1 MSDIQVNTSDLRNGS
16 QVLNDASDKIGD
28 AQSHLGRLLGN
39 IGNAYDGQLRQ
50 SIEGAIGGSPM
61 TGSRLQSRARELANE
76 LNDRSNRF
84 ESANQVS
91 YSAMLTPIQ
100 YFNNLQRSSSIWRM
114 LFLLNPLS
122 LKRAAFLL
130 TIGGLGLGI
139 HTLISFIS
147 KPDNRVPQQPAP
159 PPAPTPSSMPRPLV
173 TPPKDV
179 PNRIEV
185 AMVNENADATDCF
198 AFARGQREVPPGV
211 TRMNGGWAGGYRNDA
226 WNYGNLPKPGALM
239 VEAKSNDPIIGA
251 TIGGVAWGHVSY
263 VKSVEYDGSGQPV
276 KFTVVEGGW
285 GNPKGKHEETFDWP
299 ISNSQRR
306 PEVFVY
312 EKK

>member
-1 MSDIQVNTSDLRNGS
+1 MSEIQVNTSDLRNGS

-130 TIGGLGLGI
+130 AIGGLGLGT
-139 HTLISFIS
+139 HALISFIS
-147 KPDNRVPQQPAP
+147 KSDNRATLQPAI
-159 PPAPTPSSMPRPLV
+159 PPAPTPPSTPPPLV
-173 TPPKDV
+173 TPKKDV

-185 AMVNENADATDCF
+185 AKVNEDAVVDDCVEF
-198 AFARGQREVPPGV
+198 AKGQRAVPQGI
-211 TRMNGGWAGGYRNDA
+211 TRMDGWAGGNRDDA
-226 WNYGNLPKPGALM
+226 WNYGDLPKPGALM
-239 VEAKSNDPIIGA
+239 VEAKSEDRDL
-251 TIGGVAWGHVSY
+251 GGTYNGVDYGHVSY
-263 VKSVEYDGSGQPV
+263 VKSVEYDGNGQPV
-276 KFTVVEGGW
+276 KFTVVEGNW
-285 GNPKGKHEETFDWP
+285 GKEKERHEQTFDWP
-299 ISNSQRR
+299 IPNSQRR